1 MPKKELF
8 KTLIALTQA
17 ELPFERIEREIVLP
31 VKPDGIITIPGV
43 RRAGSR

>member
-31 VKPDGIITIPGV
+31 VKPEG
-43 RRAGSR
+43 